1 MIQDRQY
8 FAFKPIL
15 GDESLMLSGALVDA
29 DHGAPPRQVHHNIIQ
44 HQQQHHQRIS
54 VHHEACHLFTST
66 PSRSKKGQG
75 QRHRMTPND
84 VQDALTT
91 FPSLA
96 AGASQITSFIARN
109 DPLKY
114 AFMFPIVTG
123 VAITCQLAGIGGAV
137 A

>member
-1 MIQDRQY
+1 M
-8 FAFKPIL
+8 
-15 GDESLMLSGALVDA
+15 ALHRDKCIN
-29 DHGAPPRQVHHNIIQ
+29 NIIN
-44 HQQQHHQRIS
+44 INNNIINAS
-54 VHHEACHLFTST
+54 VCITSACHLFTST